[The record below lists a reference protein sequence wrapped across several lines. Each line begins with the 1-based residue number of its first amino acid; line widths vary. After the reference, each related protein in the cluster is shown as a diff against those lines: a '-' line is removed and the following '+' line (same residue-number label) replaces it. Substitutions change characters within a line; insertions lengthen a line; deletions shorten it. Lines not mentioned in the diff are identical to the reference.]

1 MQTTRKRP
9 FMRSALTAAMLAAA
23 GLTVA
28 APAVWP
34 EAARAA
40 ASTGGYVELV
50 RDVSPAVVYV
60 EVEKS
65 ADAMRFDERQMPG
78 DFPFQRFFG
87 QQPDERGAP
96 DGQPYMV
103 SGLGTGF
110 VIEPDGLIVTNAHV
124 VDGAETVKVT
134 LEDGRKFDATVIGT
148 DPSTDLALVRIAGV
162 SDLPTVSFGDSD
174 ALQVGEDV
182 VAIGNPFGLGNSV
195 TSGIISALG
204 RDIQSGPYDNF
215 IQTDAAINKGN
226 SGGPL
231 FSTDGKVVGI
241 NTAILSPSGGS
252 VGIGFAIPANLAQ
265 QVVADLEADGHV
277 SRGWLG
283 VAIQPVSEDTAA
295 ALGMDVPEGV
305 LISSFTPDT
314 PAATAELKRG
324 DIVLA
329 VNGTEVKTPAELS
342 RAIAMEAPGSTVTL
356 SLLRANAPMEV
367 TVALGTRPDQPA

>member
-110 VIEPDGLIVTNAHV
+110 VIESDGLIVTNAHV

-305 LISSFTPDT
+305 LISSVTPDT

>member
-1 MQTTRKRP
+1 MQTSRKSSL
-9 FMRSALTAAMLAAA
+9 MRSALTAAMFAAA

-28 APAVWP
+28 APVAWPDAALAAV
-34 EAARAA
+34 
-40 ASTGGYVELV
+40 SGGYVELV
-50 RDVSPAVVYV
+50 KAVSPAVVYV

-65 ADAMRFDERQMPG
+65 AEAMRFDERQMPG

-96 DGQPYMV
+96 DGQPHMV

-110 VIEPDGLIVTNAHV
+110 VIESDGLIVTNAHV
-124 VDGAETVKVT
+124 VDGADSVKVT

-305 LISSFTPDT
+305 LISSVTPDT

>member
-305 LISSFTPDT
+305 LISSVTPDT

>member
-1 MQTTRKRP
+1 MHKPRRP
-9 FMRSALTAAMLAAA
+9 SFLRSAVTATMLAAA
-23 GLTVA
+23 GIAVT
-28 APAVWP
+28 APTVWP
-34 EAARAA
+34 AA
-40 ASTGGYVELV
+40 ALAATPAGGYVDLV
-50 RDVSPAVVYV
+50 KEVSPAVVYV
-60 EVEKS
+60 EVEKT
-65 ADAMRFDERQMPG
+65 AGAVRFDDQQMPH

-87 QQPDERGAP
+87 EQFGDGSGSE
-96 DGQPYMV
+96 GQPGTV

-110 VIEPDGLIVTNAHV
+110 VIDPDGLIVTNAHV
-124 VDGAETVKVT
+124 VEDARNVKVT
-134 LEDGRKFDATVIGT
+134 LEDGRSFDASVIGT
-148 DPSTDLALVRIAGV
+148 DSSTDLALVKVEGV

-204 RDIQSGPYDNF
+204 RDIHNGPYDNF
-215 IQTDAAINKGN
+215 IQTDAAINMGN

-252 VGIGFAIPANLAQ
+252 VGIGFAIPANIAN
-265 QVVADLEADGHV
+265 QVIADLEADGHV

-295 ALGMDVPEGV
+295 ALGMERPEGV
-305 LISSFTPDT
+305 LISSVTADT
-314 PAATAELKRG
+314 PAEKAELKRG
-324 DIVLA
+324 DIVLS
-329 VNGTEVKTPAELS
+329 VNGTEVATPAELS
-342 RAIAMEAPGSTVTL
+342 RAIALQAPGSTVTL
-356 SLLRANAPMEV
+356 GLLRANQPMDV

>member
-1 MQTTRKRP
+1 MQTSRKSSL
-9 FMRSALTAAMLAAA
+9 MRSALTAAMFAAA

-28 APAVWP
+28 APVAWPDAALAAV
-34 EAARAA
+34 
-40 ASTGGYVELV
+40 SGGYVELV
-50 RDVSPAVVYV
+50 KAVSPAVVYV

-65 ADAMRFDERQMPG
+65 AEAMRFDERQMPG

-96 DGQPYMV
+96 DGQPHMV

-110 VIEPDGLIVTNAHV
+110 VIESDGLIVTNAHV
-124 VDGAETVKVT
+124 VDGADSVKVT

-148 DPSTDLALVRIAGV
+148 DASTDLALVKIEGV

-231 FSTDGKVVGI
+231 FSADGKVVGI

-295 ALGMDVPEGV
+295 ALGMDMPEGV
-305 LISSFTPDT
+305 LISSVTPDT
-314 PAATAELKRG
+314 PAQAAELKRG

-329 VNGTEVKTPAELS
+329 VNGTAVKTPAELS